1 MGLSQEFVASIA
13 GIHCPRPR
21 GMCPRMAGSP
31 KKRARRERVGA
42 PPVDPLDEAAMR
54 PELKAIPWNK
64 RELTDEQ
71 RAQVAAAV
79 AAHYPRNEI
88 ARALG
93 TTFKTLKRILDDDP
107 ELTDAVDAAREA
119 EEAELRDCLMRNAK
133 AGSDV
138 AALFLLKSRHGY
150 RDRDEGKGVQVGE
163 GGGVLLVPAE
173 VPLDEWSAAVA
184 RQQAQFREAPPEVTD
199 ELADR
204 GERYRRETRPREG
217 TPGIEGLRLVKPGR

>member
-1 MGLSQEFVASIA
+1 
-13 GIHCPRPR
+13 
-21 GMCPRMAGSP
+21 MCPRMAGSP

-42 PPVDPLDEAAMR
+42 TLVDPLDEPAMR
-54 PELKAIPWNK
+54 PELKPIPWNK
-64 RELTDEQ
+64 QQLTEVQ
-71 RAQVAAAV
+71 RGLVAAAI

-93 TTFKTLKRILDDDP
+93 TTVKTLKRILDDDS

-150 RDRDEGKGVQVGE
+150 RDRDDGKSVQVGE
-163 GGGVLLVPAE
+163 GGGVLLMPTPVPI
-173 VPLDEWSAAVA
+173 DQWSAAAA
-184 RQQAQFREAPPEVTD
+184 RQQAQFREAPPEVTV

-204 GERYRRETRPREG
+204 AARAERANAPHEG
-217 TPGIEGLRLVKPGR
+217 SLGIEGLRLVKPGR